1 MVEKAPSVMDGMAET
16 GGSVMVIEA
25 DAEYPLST
33 AFTVYAP
40 AKRLLNFP
48 VVFVIAP
55 GVNVNVI
62 TPPDPP
68 VVVEVIDPLFCPLQ
82 VTLVGVSVSDKALPA
97 YTLSTEAA
105 INRNGELIKKNL
117 TSRNAT
123 LSKNLF

>member
-1 MVEKAPSVMDGMAET
+1 MGKAPNVMEGMEET

-48 VVFVIAP
+48 VVFVTDP
-55 GVNVNVI
+55 GVNVKVI

-68 VVVEVIDPLFCPLQ
+68 FVVEVIDPLFCPLQ
-82 VTLVGVSVSDKALPA
+82 VTLVAVNVSDKALPA
-97 YTLSTEAA
+97 
-105 INRNGELIKKNL
+105 NK
-117 TSRNAT
+117 
-123 LSKNLF
+123 F